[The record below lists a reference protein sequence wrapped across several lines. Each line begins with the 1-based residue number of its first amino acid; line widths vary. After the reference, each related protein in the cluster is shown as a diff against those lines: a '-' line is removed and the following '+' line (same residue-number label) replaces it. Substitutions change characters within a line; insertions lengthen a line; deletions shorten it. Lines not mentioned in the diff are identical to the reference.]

1 MIRKHALVA
10 AALLGSAIAS
20 AQAAD
25 FFAGASVGRSHFHV
39 DDFPGVSIDRN
50 DTGFKVF
57 GGASFTPNLGLEA
70 GYVNLGK
77 VKASAGSATGS
88 LRGTGF
94 YVDAVGE
101 FPVGGNFSVLAKIGA
116 FRGEAKAEV
125 PTVGSDKDTGTDFK
139 FGLGGAYAIDK
150 NLSVRA
156 EWERYRFNVFDDK
169 GDTDL
174 ISVGISYKF

>member
-10 AALLGSAIAS
+10 AALLGGALVS

-25 FFAGASVGRSHFHV
+25 FFAGASVGRSHYHV

-50 DTGFKVF
+50 DTGYKVF
-57 GGASFTPNLGLEA
+57 GGASFTPNFGLEA
-70 GYVNLGK
+70 GYANLGK
-77 VKASAGSATGS
+77 VKASAGGMTGS

-101 FPVGGNFSVLAKIGA
+101 FPVGGNFSLFGKIGA

-125 PTVGSDKDTGTDFK
+125 PTVGSDKDTGTDVK
-139 FGLGGAYAIDK
+139 FGFGGAYALNK

-174 ISVGISYKF
+174 FSVGVSYKF